1 MAYYYPEGYF
11 GPICDDGIGELELE
25 RLQRNATDEDD
36 ERVVVFDGGIGDDYI
51 TIDGEPVLKIRR
63 CKVRPDGTYYD
74 CEEDWLN
81 YQDAWDD
88 FDRCLDPYGI
98 CYPWKDSS
106 VRNLRLEED
115 FFVPNLTSD
124 SCSAFDS
131 DINIRSTQ
139 FYRANGKLATY
150 NRRER
155 SKPATFPVTSTLES
169 VVAPSTVTASWS
181 GSDLVVNGTGTGR
194 VLLEFE
200 WDDNPDAYGTALS
213 SFRIGGYTFVQ
224 TSGVREGSDSAW
236 ISVDAGEVYAGI
248 INGGTGYGGYEVR
261 GNKICFYDLDGTDCN
276 ASLTIADTQATSTIS
291 NSGYWSDT
299 GNTYAV
305 WTNPQVC
312 TLPLEEQ
319 SVTYNIPIEYT
330 DNYTFEVGCD
340 DTMQIFLFDEQ
351 TPFMDVAGGIFRSGP
366 LSTPHTAERTL
377 QAGTTLELTVNCTN
391 SAAGF
396 VDSEGAPDG
405 LAYDWSRNPGGWF
418 VKICRGGGCFSGH
431 NIPWVRSGPAGGDG
445 WCDFLNT
452 YAVYPSNSQT
462 LSNIYHEATWQI
474 EVPYTGNYVLE
485 YSCDDAATWTLD
497 GTLIVSESSS
507 VRLISKTY
515 TINNLSA
522 GAHPLTCTIWNQPG
536 DDWDSNP
543 QWYCLD
549 NTTCCRFCGC
559 CWSNF

>member
-88 FDRCLDPYGI
+88 FDRCLEPYGI

-194 VLLEFE
+194 VLLKFE
-200 WDDNPDAYGTALS
+200 WDDNH
-213 SFRIGGYTFVQ
+213 I
-224 TSGVREGSDSAW
+224 
-236 ISVDAGEVYAGI
+236 
-248 INGGTGYGGYEVR
+248 
-261 GNKICFYDLDGTDCN
+261 
-276 ASLTIADTQATSTIS
+276 
-291 NSGYWSDT
+291 
-299 GNTYAV
+299 
-305 WTNPQVC
+305 
-312 TLPLEEQ
+312 
-319 SVTYNIPIEYT
+319 
-330 DNYTFEVGCD
+330 
-340 DTMQIFLFDEQ
+340 QIL
-351 TPFMDVAGGIFRSGP
+351 
-366 LSTPHTAERTL
+366 
-377 QAGTTLELTVNCTN
+377 
-391 SAAGF
+391 
-396 VDSEGAPDG
+396 
-405 LAYDWSRNPGGWF
+405 
-418 VKICRGGGCFSGH
+418 VKLYQF
-431 NIPWVRSGPAGGDG
+431 
-445 WCDFLNT
+445 
-452 YAVYPSNSQT
+452 Q
-462 LSNIYHEATWQI
+462 YH
-474 EVPYTGNYVLE
+474 
-485 YSCDDAATWTLD
+485 
-497 GTLIVSESSS
+497 
-507 VRLISKTY
+507 
-515 TINNLSA
+515 
-522 GAHPLTCTIWNQPG
+522 
-536 DDWDSNP
+536 
-543 QWYCLD
+543 
-549 NTTCCRFCGC
+549 
-559 CWSNF
+559 